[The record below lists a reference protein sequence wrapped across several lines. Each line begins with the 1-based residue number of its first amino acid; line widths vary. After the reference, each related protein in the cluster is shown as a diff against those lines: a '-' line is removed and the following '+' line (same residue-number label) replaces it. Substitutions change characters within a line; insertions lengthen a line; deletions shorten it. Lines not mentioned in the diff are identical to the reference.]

1 MPLTPKERM
10 KIDRQQ
16 MPEQDARQRATNFG
30 EVNSGFTIELARLEA
45 ERCLRCRDA
54 KCISGCPVEIDI
66 PKFIEHIADGD
77 LHAAADVLLCDN
89 ALPGITG
96 RVCPQEEQC
105 EQQCVRSKGA
115 GCSVAVG
122 HLERFVADW
131 ARDHVAPASSSNV
144 KHTGFRV
151 AVVGSGPA
159 GLTAAGELAR
169 RGHAVTIFEALH
181 AVGGVLRYGIPNFR
195 LPNEIIES
203 EVARLVALGV
213 VIETN
218 VIVGTTMT
226 IDELMTTEGYSAVF
240 IANGAG
246 LPVFMNIPGEDL
258 NGVYSAN
265 EFLTRVNLMEAY
277 RFPDADTPVVEA
289 NRAVVIGGGNT
300 AMDSIRTARRL
311 GAKEATLVYR
321 RGRAEMPARQEEI
334 HHAEQEG
341 IEFRLLCS
349 PVRILG
355 TESGWVRGVE
365 CIQMKLG
372 DADASG
378 RCRPV
383 PIPESEFTIDCDMV
397 IEAIGTRANPLL
409 TSTTPDINVNRWGN
423 IEVDEDGM
431 TSRQGV
437 FAGGDITRGAAT
449 VILAMGDGKRAAA
462 AIDRYLVRNSA
473 DKETILPVR

>member
-1 MPLTPKERM
+1 M
-10 KIDRQQ
+10 KITRQQ
-16 MPEQDARQRATNFG
+16 MPEQDAKERAGDFR
-30 EVNSGFTIELARLEA
+30 EVNSGFTAVLARLEA

-54 KCISGCPVEIDI
+54 KCIAGCPVGIDI
-66 PKFIEHIADGD
+66 PLFIEHIAEGD
-77 LHAAADVLLCDN
+77 LPSAADVLLRDN

-105 EQQCVRSKGA
+105 EQQCVRGKGK

-131 ARDHVAPASSSNV
+131 ARDHVA
-144 KHTGFRV
+144 HTSPSELKRSGNRV
-151 AVVGSGPA
+151 AIVGSGPA

-169 RGHAVTIFEALH
+169 LGHDVTIFEALH

-203 EVARLVALGV
+203 EVARLTALGV
-213 VIETN
+213 TIETN

-226 IDELMTTEGYSAVF
+226 IDELMTTEGYGAVF

-277 RFPDADTPVVEA
+277 RFPDADTPVIVA
-289 NRAVVIGGGNT
+289 DRAVVIGGGNT

-311 GAKEATLVYR
+311 GATEATLVYR
-321 RGRAEMPARQEEI
+321 RSRTEMPARKEEV

-341 IEFRLLCS
+341 IAFRLLCS
-349 PVRILG
+349 PVRILC
-355 TESGWVRGVE
+355 TDTGWVRGVE
-365 CIQMKLG
+365 CVEMELG
-372 DADASG
+372 ASDASG
-378 RCRPV
+378 RRRPV
-383 PIPESEFTIDCDMV
+383 PISGSEFTIECDIV

-409 TSTTPDINVNRWGN
+409 TSTTPDIKVNKWGN
-423 IEVDEDGM
+423 IEIDEDGM
-431 TSRQGV
+431 TSRPGV

-462 AIDRYLVRNSA
+462 AIDRFLVANKTPREKSHQ
-473 DKETILPVR
+473 LQ